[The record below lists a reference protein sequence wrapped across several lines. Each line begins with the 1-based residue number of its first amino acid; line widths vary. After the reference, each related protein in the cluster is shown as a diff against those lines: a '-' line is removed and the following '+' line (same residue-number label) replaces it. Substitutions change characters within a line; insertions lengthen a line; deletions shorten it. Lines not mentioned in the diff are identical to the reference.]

1 MNTVPSL
8 GEDKL
13 SQLNLNSPRNMKYL
27 PPGTTA
33 NHDRV
38 RIMGMAITE
47 CFIKIKQKY
56 TSVSENLKV
65 LTPSSKGQHIVQDD
79 GPHIQEV
86 KSFPFPPGIR
96 SIHCHWQCIALTR
109 YSRVVFKLSR

>member
-27 PPGTTA
+27 PPGTAA

-38 RIMGMAITE
+38 RIMGMVIITQ
-47 CFIKIKQKY
+47 CCIRINHI
-56 TSVSENLKV
+56 SSDVSHFQVSDRSKNSKFSPLSPKNDVLSKATNL
-65 LTPSSKGQHIVQDD
+65 T
-79 GPHIQEV
+79 
-86 KSFPFPPGIR
+86 
-96 SIHCHWQCIALTR
+96 
-109 YSRVVFKLSR
+109 FKK

>member
-27 PPGTTA
+27 PPGTAA

-47 CFIKIKQKY
+47 CFIQNKPYTSDVIFSQCQKIKKFSPLSPKDNILSK
-56 TSVSENLKV
+56 TTD
-65 LTPSSKGQHIVQDD
+65 LT
-79 GPHIQEV
+79 
-86 KSFPFPPGIR
+86 
-96 SIHCHWQCIALTR
+96 
-109 YSRVVFKLSR
+109 FKK